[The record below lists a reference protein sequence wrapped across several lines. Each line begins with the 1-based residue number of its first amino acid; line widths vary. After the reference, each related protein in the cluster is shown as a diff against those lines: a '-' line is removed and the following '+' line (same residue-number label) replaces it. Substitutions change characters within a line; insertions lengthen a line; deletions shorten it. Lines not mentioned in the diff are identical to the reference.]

1 MKNPEEL
8 LKKEGISEDQLSE
21 TAKEGLKLYYEAM
34 DLSKQYPDHKDIK
47 EQAVQMGEEVSKIIG
62 KEIIDIKETEK
73 NSEKGKQKAEEKKKR
88 SKEVMDEV
96 KISADQANNCRKTL
110 RDFNKQQRE
119 SGKVKPP
126 KKKTITTRLRG
137 SLKSIVNMIPKAKKD
152 DMDVL
157 EKTEKAI
164 NRFVSDLKEIW
175 DINKVKVIEDELR
188 EKFEDLKEK
197 AEDTKQAA

>member
-8 LKKEGISEDQLSE
+8 LKKEGITEEQLSE
-21 TAKEGLKLYYEAM
+21 TGKEALHLFYEAVN
-34 DLSKQYPDHKDIK
+34 LSKMYPDNKDLEAQA
-47 EQAVQMGEEVSKIIG
+47 EQVGEEALKVIREDIQRIKAQSQG
-62 KEIIDIKETEK
+62 KEEEIKKKETR
-73 NSEKGKQKAEEKKKR
+73 KKR

-96 KISADQANNCRKTL
+96 KISADQAANCRKTL

-137 SLKSIVNMIPKAKKD
+137 SLKSIVNMIPKAKKED
-152 DMDVL
+152 VDVL
-157 EKTEKAI
+157 KKTEKAI

-175 DINKVKVIEDELR
+175 DINKVKVIEDELK

-197 AEDTKQAA
+197 